1 MGCLIVLGIL
11 CLGTVR
17 GVNIMRKAKG
27 VERIVAAK
35 GEGYFPV
42 MIELESGELLAVIRG
57 GAPHVGVG
65 GRLDL
70 IRSSDGGRSWSEP
83 KVIVDLPP
91 DSRNPA
97 FGRAPNGRLI
107 LAFAVTGPYENGRFT
122 DKTGEYT
129 VWLTTSEDNGQ
140 SWSKPHRLDISPLRY
155 GSPFGKI
162 VSLPDG
168 TMLMNIYGWNNRR
181 EYSSYLFRS
190 RDNGVS
196 WDDPSLIAK
205 GYNETALLTFPDGRV
220 LALLRDGLGTHRSV
234 SEDGGY
240 TWSEPEEILGRGFH
254 PADAILLK
262 SGTVLVTTGHRLE
275 PFGVF
280 AMLSRDG
287 GSSWDVKNGLLLDWG
302 SENTDCGYPSSAQLD
317 DGTIVTIYYGVR
329 HRDYPDLERYA
340 ICLRYTET
348 IF

>member
-1 MGCLIVLGIL
+1 MIIL
-11 CLGTVR
+11 SALCIGAIEE
-17 GVNIMRKAKG
+17 GKPMRKAEG
-27 VERIVAAK
+27 VERIVAVR

-42 MIELESGELLAVIRG
+42 MIRLKDGELLAVIRG

-70 IRSSDGGRSWSEP
+70 IRSSDGGRNWSEP

-97 FGRAPNGRLI
+97 FGQAENGRLI
-107 LAFAVTGPYENGRFT
+107 LAFAVTGSYEGGRFT
-122 DKTGEYT
+122 AKTSEYT
-129 VWLTTSEDNGQ
+129 VWLTVSDDKGK
-140 SWSKPHRLDISPLRY
+140 SWSKPCRLDISPLRY

-168 TMLMNIYGWNNRR
+168 TLLMNIYGWSDRR
-181 EYSSYLFRS
+181 EYGSYLFRS
-190 RDNGVS
+190 KDDGLS
-196 WDDPSLIAK
+196 WGDPSLIAE
-205 GYNETALLTFPDGRV
+205 GYNETALLTFPDGKV
-220 LALLRDGLGTHRSV
+220 LALLRNGLGTHRSI

-240 TWSEPEEILGRGFH
+240 TWSEPKEVLGRGFH
-254 PADAILLK
+254 PADAIALK
-262 SGTVLVTTGHRLE
+262 SGAILMTTGHRLE

-280 AMLSRDG
+280 ASLSRDG
-287 GSSWDVKNGLLLDWG
+287 GSSWDVGRGILLDWG

-329 HRDYPDLERYA
+329 HRDYPDLNRYA
-340 ICLRYTET
+340 ICIRYTEAV
-348 IF
+348 F